1 MWHHNPKN
9 PLHVNSPKAPAKPAA
24 LNASAEEPK
33 SSTSSIKFATPE
45 IRVGL
50 DSAKASS
57 PKMPKDKNVILP
69 KIKKMPKRKL
79 A

>member
-1 MWHHNPKN
+1 MFHDNPKS
-9 PLHVNSPKAPAKPAA
+9 PLKVNKPE
-24 LNASAEEPK
+24 S
-33 SSTSSIKFATPE
+33 SSIKFATPE

-79 A
+79 AY